1 MAHAPHPHA
10 SDAAALGSAHV
21 AVDEAEY
28 AGARESLASQDTA
41 AGGRRKSGIPRGP
54 SWTPFEQLAA
64 LDAYFSACEVVQES
78 REVDRWQHA
87 NKQYPHYVRELAAL
101 GLWKPSTTAG
111 GARTPE
117 ESIEARRCEE
127 VNEHGVVGANKTVFE
142 RGKAVKA
149 HVLKVAH
156 IFRRGFRACGN
167 QQGESGKARQDFWD
181 KQETEAL
188 KEKHSE
194 ATLWVF
200 RYVAPD
206 SPYLDPAAY
215 RTLKER
221 ARPEFALRHEDRCT
235 SAANTAS
242 RLQQRTAA
250 ATARRES
257 VHPITMAPD
266 KSPTR
271 AMREE
276 ALERQVIE
284 ELRRTNDVLEMMMR
298 FVAQG
303 ELLLPART
311 GSEAPSTVPARDGE
325 TIDPIGAENTI
336 DAENI
341 GAAFAH
347 SRHEVG
353 VGGNQS
359 AGADAVTAHS
369 AAYVLFTCI
378 VSVRSTQ
385 AMHCAADEHTNVRER
400 LVFKTTSKI
409 PFPHSCLRRA
419 HARPRAYT
427 SRGTTRAVENIVR
440 TSCASRTA

>member
-101 GLWKPSTTAG
+101 GLWKPSTTVH

-117 ESIEARRCEE
+117 ESIDARRCEE

-156 IFRRGFRACGN
+156 VFRRGFRACGN

-298 FVAQG
+298 FVTQG
-303 ELLLPART
+303 ELQLPART
-311 GSEAPSTVPARDGE
+311 GSEAPSNAPADEGE
-325 TIDPIGAENTI
+325 ATEPIGAENTI
-336 DAENI
+336 SAENI
-341 GAAFAH
+341 P
-347 SRHEVG
+347 SSVPP
-353 VGGNQS
+353 
-359 AGADAVTAHS
+359 VTPAEIIMPHGTTEPNVLCEAS
-369 AAYVLFTCI
+369 AASPVRKRAREETSVLQVNSPTR
-378 VSVRSTQ
+378 RST
-385 AMHCAADEHTNVRER
+385 RER
-400 LVFKTTSKI
+400 HT
-409 PFPHSCLRRA
+409 PLRLQRL
-419 HARPRAYT
+419 
-427 SRGTTRAVENIVR
+427 S
-440 TSCASRTA
+440 